1 MIDVKNKNIAITG
14 ASGFIG
20 SHLANLFIENGANV
34 FGLFREDITNT
45 ILSNKINK
53 IYGNV
58 ENKKDVDY
66 FIQKSKPNIFI
77 HLAAQTQA
85 PFSVKYPYNT
95 FETNTIGTLNV
106 LEALR
111 IYEQCEQ
118 VIVASSDKSYGEM
131 ITSEYTED
139 HPLNGRYPY
148 DASKSI
154 TDILSISYAHTY
166 NLPVTI
172 VRHCNVYGIGDF
184 NYLRIVPS
192 IIKSFVNKTQV
203 VLRNN
208 GDDLREYIDIRDV
221 LSAYTHILSNSN
233 PSKLQIFNLGSGDRM
248 TTREVFDVIN
258 NAVGNRI
265 SFKLEPSVTQELRAQ
280 IINHDLLTNVSGW
293 RPKYKMADSIN
304 DIIDWYENVMGKN

>member
-1 MIDVKNKNIAITG
+1 MIDLKDKNIAITG

-20 SHLANLFIENGANV
+20 SHLTNFFIENGANV
-34 FGLFREDITNT
+34 FGLFREDLANT
-45 ILSNKINK
+45 IISNKINK

-58 ENKKDVDY
+58 ESKKDVDY
-66 FIQKSKPNIFI
+66 FIQKSKPDIFI

-95 FETNTIGTLNV
+95 FETNMLGTLNI

-111 IYEQCEQ
+111 VYGGCE
-118 VIVASSDKSYGEM
+118 IIFVASSDKAYGEM

-139 HPLNGRYPY
+139 HPLNGKYPY

-154 TDILSISYAHTY
+154 TDILSISYAQTY
-166 NLPVTI
+166 SLPITI

-192 IIKSFVNKTQV
+192 IIKSFVKQTEV

-221 LSAYTHILSNSN
+221 LSAYSSILLNGQKA
-233 PSKLQIFNLGSGDRM
+233 KLQTFNLGSGDRM
-248 TTREVFDVIN
+248 TTREVFEVVN
-258 NAVGNRI
+258 KAVGNKI
-265 SFKLEPSVTQELRAQ
+265 NFILEPSATQELRSQ
-280 IINHDLLTNVSGW
+280 IISHDLLTKLTGW
-293 RPKYKMADSIN
+293 KPKYKMTDSIN
-304 DIIDWYENVMGKN
+304 EIINWYKRIL

>member
-20 SHLANLFIENGANV
+20 SHLTNLFIENGANV
-34 FGLFREDITNT
+34 FGLFREEVTNT
-45 ILSNKINK
+45 IVSNKINK

-66 FIQKSKPNIFI
+66 FIQKAKPDIFI

-95 FETNTIGTLNV
+95 FETNMLGTLNI

-111 IYEQCEQ
+111 IYGGCEMI
-118 VIVASSDKSYGEM
+118 IVASSDKSYGEM
-131 ITSEYTED
+131 ITREYTEQ
-139 HPLNGRYPY
+139 HPLNGKYPY

-166 NLPVTI
+166 NLPITV

-192 IIKSFVNKTQV
+192 IIKSLVNQTEV
-203 VLRNN
+203 VIRNN

-221 LSAYTHILSNSN
+221 LSAYTYILQNNERSGF
-233 PSKLQIFNLGSGDRM
+233 QAFNLGSGDRM
-248 TTREVFDVIN
+248 TTREVFEVIN
-258 NAVGNRI
+258 KAVGNKI
-265 SFKLEPSVTQELRAQ
+265 QFKLEPGITQELRSQVISHA
-280 IINHDLLTNVSGW
+280 LLTDKTGW
-293 RPKYKMADSIN
+293 KPKYKMSDSIN
-304 DIIDWYENVMGKN
+304 EIIDWYRKIL